1 MNYTQIRSFN
11 AVTKHRSFTKAAKIL
26 NVSQSAI
33 SEQVKSVESRFKI
46 KLFIR
51 NGNGISLT
59 DYGKKLYDITR
70 DIDDI
75 HEQALNLLKSS
86 NRLTSGTLNIGTVAP
101 IHLMP
106 ILSKFSK
113 KYPKIN
119 CNIVFGNSVQIKEKL
134 LRKEIDIG
142 ILADINDQSQLYS
155 KPLVRDKLLLFAS
168 IKNTISKT
176 KNISFKDIVNETFI
190 VREKGSQTR
199 ALVERE
205 LLHLGIKKKLYTI
218 GSREG
223 IFEAVKNN
231 MGVGFVYS
239 TEKIALPKV
248 NFVKLTNTNFYATE
262 YVCCLTKRYDF
273 NAIKAFFDIVPSFK
287 DLSKS

>member
-26 NVSQSAI
+26 SVSQSAI
-33 SEQVKSVESRFKI
+33 SEQVKSVENRFKI

-51 NGNGISLT
+51 NGSGISLT
-59 DYGKKLYDITR
+59 DYGKKLYDITK

-113 KYPKIN
+113 KFPKIN

-239 TEKIALPKV
+239 TEKINLPKV

>member
-26 NVSQSAI
+26 SVSQSAI

-51 NGNGISLT
+51 NGSGISLT
-59 DYGKKLYDITR
+59 DYGKKLYDITK

-113 KYPKIN
+113 KFPKIN

-239 TEKIALPKV
+239 TEKIDLPKV

>member
-26 NVSQSAI
+26 SVSQSAI
-33 SEQVKSVESRFKI
+33 SEQVKSVENRFKI

-51 NGNGISLT
+51 NGSGILLT
-59 DYGKKLYDITR
+59 DYGKKLYDITK

-113 KYPKIN
+113 KFPKIN

-176 KNISFKDIVNETFI
+176 KSISFKDIVNETFI

-239 TEKIALPKV
+239 TEKINLPKV

>member
-51 NGNGISLT
+51 NGSGISLT
-59 DYGKKLYDITR
+59 DYGKKLYDITK

-86 NRLTSGTLNIGTVAP
+86 NKLTSGTLNIGTVAP

-113 KYPKIN
+113 KFPKIN

-176 KNISFKDIVNETFI
+176 KSISFKDIVNETFI

-239 TEKIALPKV
+239 TEKINLPKV

>member
-168 IKNTISKT
+168 IKNTIAKT
-176 KNISFKDIVNETFI
+176 KSISFKDIVNETFI

>member
-11 AVTKHRSFTKAAKIL
+11 AVTKHHSFTKAAKVL

-33 SEQVKSVESRFKI
+33 SEQVKDVESRFKI

-59 DYGKKLYDITR
+59 DYGKKLYDITK

-86 NRLTSGTLNIGTVAP
+86 NKLTSGTLNIGTVAP

-113 KYPKIN
+113 KFPKIN

-134 LRKEIDIG
+134 LNKEIDIG
-142 ILADINDQSQLYS
+142 ILADLNDQSQIYS
-155 KPLVRDKLLLFAS
+155 RPLVRDKLLLFAS
-168 IKNTISKT
+168 MKNTISKT
-176 KNISFKDIVNETFI
+176 KSISFKNIVNETFI

-239 TEKIALPKV
+239 TEKIDLPKV

>member
-26 NVSQSAI
+26 SVSQSAI

-51 NGNGISLT
+51 NGSGISLT
-59 DYGKKLYDITR
+59 DYGKKLYDITK

-113 KYPKIN
+113 KFPKIN

-155 KPLVRDKLLLFAS
+155 KPLVRDKLLLFVS

-176 KNISFKDIVNETFI
+176 KSISFKDIVNETFI

-239 TEKIALPKV
+239 TEKINLPKV

>member
-26 NVSQSAI
+26 SVSQSAI

-51 NGNGISLT
+51 NGSGISLT
-59 DYGKKLYDITR
+59 DYGKKLYDITK

-113 KYPKIN
+113 KFPKIN

-239 TEKIALPKV
+239 TEKINLPKV

>member
-51 NGNGISLT
+51 NGSGISLT
-59 DYGKKLYDITR
+59 DYGKKLYDITK

-86 NRLTSGTLNIGTVAP
+86 NKLTSGTLNIGTVAP

-113 KYPKIN
+113 KFPKIN

-239 TEKIALPKV
+239 TEKINLPKV

-287 DLSKS
+287 DLPKS

>member
-51 NGNGISLT
+51 NGSGISLT
-59 DYGKKLYDITR
+59 DYGKKLYDITK

-113 KYPKIN
+113 KFPKIN

-176 KNISFKDIVNETFI
+176 KSISFKDIVNETFI

-239 TEKIALPKV
+239 TEKIDLPKV

>member
-11 AVTKHRSFTKAAKIL
+11 AVTKHHSFTKAAKVL

-33 SEQVKSVESRFKI
+33 SEQVKDVESRFKI

-59 DYGKKLYDITR
+59 DYGKKLYDITK

-86 NRLTSGTLNIGTVAP
+86 NKLTSGTLNIGTVAP

-168 IKNTISKT
+168 IKNTIAKT
-176 KNISFKDIVNETFI
+176 KSISFKDIVNETFI

-239 TEKIALPKV
+239 TEKIKLPKV

>member
-11 AVTKHRSFTKAAKIL
+11 AVTKHLSFTKAAKIL
-26 NVSQSAI
+26 SVSQSAI

-59 DYGKKLYDITR
+59 DYGKKLYDITK

-86 NRLTSGTLNIGTVAP
+86 NKLTSGTLNIGTVAP

-106 ILSKFSK
+106 ILSKFSQK
-113 KYPKIN
+113 FPKIN
-119 CNIVFGNSVQIKEKL
+119 CNIVFGNSVQIKGKL
-134 LRKEIDIG
+134 LSKEIDIG
-142 ILADINDQSQLYS
+142 ILADLTDQSQLYS
-155 KPLVRDKLLLFAS
+155 KPLIRDKLLLFAS
-168 IKNTISKT
+168 VKNSISKKKT
-176 KNISFKDIVNETFI
+176 ISFKEVVNETFI

-239 TEKIALPKV
+239 TEKIDLPNV
-248 NFVKLTNTNFYATE
+248 NFVKLSNTNFYATE

-287 DLSKS
+287 DLSKN

>member
-11 AVTKHRSFTKAAKIL
+11 AVTKHLSFTKAAKVL
-26 NVSQSAI
+26 SVSQSAI

-59 DYGKKLYDITR
+59 DYGKKLYDITK

-86 NRLTSGTLNIGTVAP
+86 NKLTSGTLNIGTVAP

-106 ILSKFSK
+106 ILSKFSQK
-113 KYPKIN
+113 FPKIN
-119 CNIVFGNSVQIKEKL
+119 CNIVFGNSVQIKGKL
-134 LRKEIDIG
+134 LSKEIDIG
-142 ILADINDQSQLYS
+142 ILADLTDQSQLYS
-155 KPLVRDKLLLFAS
+155 KPLIRDKLLLFAS
-168 IKNTISKT
+168 VKNSISKKKT
-176 KNISFKDIVNETFI
+176 ISFKEVVNETFI

-239 TEKIALPKV
+239 TEKIDLPNV
-248 NFVKLTNTNFYATE
+248 NFVKLSNTNFYATE

-287 DLSKS
+287 DLSKN

>member
-51 NGNGISLT
+51 NGSGISLT
-59 DYGKKLYDITR
+59 DYGKKLYDITK

-113 KYPKIN
+113 KFPKIN

-134 LRKEIDIG
+134 LKKEIDIG

-168 IKNTISKT
+168 IKNTIAKT
-176 KNISFKDIVNETFI
+176 KSISFKDIVNETFI

-239 TEKIALPKV
+239 TEKIKLPKV

>member
-176 KNISFKDIVNETFI
+176 KSISFKDIVNETFI

-239 TEKIALPKV
+239 TEKINLPKV

>member
-51 NGNGISLT
+51 NGSGISLT

-134 LRKEIDIG
+134 LKKEIDIG

-168 IKNTISKT
+168 IKNTIAKT
-176 KNISFKDIVNETFI
+176 KSISFKDIVNETFI

-199 ALVERE
+199 ALVEKE

>member
-51 NGNGISLT
+51 NGSRISLT
-59 DYGKKLYDITR
+59 DYGKKLYDITK

-113 KYPKIN
+113 KFPKIN

-176 KNISFKDIVNETFI
+176 KSISFKDIVNETFI

-239 TEKIALPKV
+239 TEKINLPKV

-262 YVCCLTKRYDF
+262 YVCCLTKRYDL

>member
-51 NGNGISLT
+51 NGSGILLT
-59 DYGKKLYDITR
+59 DYGKKLYDITK

-86 NRLTSGTLNIGTVAP
+86 NKLTSGTLNIGTVAP

-113 KYPKIN
+113 KFPKIN

-239 TEKIALPKV
+239 TEKIDLPKV

>member
-26 NVSQSAI
+26 SVSQSAI

-51 NGNGISLT
+51 NGSGILLT
-59 DYGKKLYDITR
+59 DYGKKLYDITK

-113 KYPKIN
+113 KFPKIN

-155 KPLVRDKLLLFAS
+155 KPLVRDKLLLFVS

-176 KNISFKDIVNETFI
+176 KSISFKDIVNETFI

-239 TEKIALPKV
+239 TEKIDLPKV

>member
-26 NVSQSAI
+26 SVSQSAI
-33 SEQVKSVESRFKI
+33 SEQVKGVESRFKI

-51 NGNGISLT
+51 NGTGISLT
-59 DYGKKLYDITR
+59 DYGKKLYDITK
-70 DIDDI
+70 DIEDI
-75 HEQALNLLKSS
+75 HAQALNLLKSS
-86 NRLTSGTLNIGTVAP
+86 KKLTSGTLNIGTVAP

-113 KYPKIN
+113 KFPKIN

-134 LRKEIDIG
+134 LKKEIDIG

-176 KNISFKDIVNETFI
+176 KSISFKDIVNETFI

-205 LLHLGIKKKLYTI
+205 LLHLEIKKKLYTI

-239 TEKIALPKV
+239 TEKINLPKV

-287 DLSKS
+287 DLS

>member
-51 NGNGISLT
+51 NGSGISLT
-59 DYGKKLYDITR
+59 DYGKKLYDITK

-86 NRLTSGTLNIGTVAP
+86 NKLTSGTLNIGTVAP

-113 KYPKIN
+113 KFPKIN

-239 TEKIALPKV
+239 TEKIDLPKV

>member
-26 NVSQSAI
+26 SVSQSAI

-51 NGNGISLT
+51 NGSGISLT
-59 DYGKKLYDITR
+59 DYGKKLYDITK

-86 NRLTSGTLNIGTVAP
+86 NKLTSGTLNIGTVAP

-113 KYPKIN
+113 KFPKIN

-239 TEKIALPKV
+239 TEKIDLPKV

>member
-26 NVSQSAI
+26 SVSQSAI

-51 NGNGISLT
+51 NGSGILLT
-59 DYGKKLYDITR
+59 DYGKKLYDITK

-113 KYPKIN
+113 KFPKIN

-176 KNISFKDIVNETFI
+176 KSISFKDIVNETFI

-239 TEKIALPKV
+239 TEKIKLPNV

>member
-26 NVSQSAI
+26 SVSQSAI

-51 NGNGISLT
+51 NGSGILLT
-59 DYGKKLYDITR
+59 DYGKKLYDITK

-113 KYPKIN
+113 KFPKIN

-176 KNISFKDIVNETFI
+176 KSISFKDIVNETFI

-287 DLSKS
+287 DLSKN

>member
-11 AVTKHRSFTKAAKIL
+11 AVTKHRSFTQAAKIL

-51 NGNGISLT
+51 NGSGISLT
-59 DYGKKLYDITR
+59 DYGKKLYDITK

-86 NRLTSGTLNIGTVAP
+86 NKLTSGTLNIGTVAP

-113 KYPKIN
+113 KFPKIN

-239 TEKIALPKV
+239 TEKIDLPKV

>member
-11 AVTKHRSFTKAAKIL
+11 AVTKHRSFTKAAKVL
-26 NVSQSAI
+26 SVSQSAI

-51 NGNGISLT
+51 NGTGISLT
-59 DYGKKLYDITR
+59 DYGKKLYDITK
-70 DIDDI
+70 DIEDI
-75 HEQALNLLKSS
+75 HAQALNLLKSS
-86 NRLTSGTLNIGTVAP
+86 NKLTIGTLNIGTVAP

-113 KYPKIN
+113 KFPKIN

-134 LRKEIDIG
+134 LKKEIDIG

-155 KPLVRDKLLLFAS
+155 KPLVRDKLLLFVS
-168 IKNTISKT
+168 IKNTIF
-176 KNISFKDIVNETFI
+176 KNKSISFKDIVNETFI

-239 TEKIALPKV
+239 TEKIDLPKV
-248 NFVKLTNTNFYATE
+248 NFIKLTNTNFYATE

-273 NAIKAFFDIVPSFK
+273 NAIKAFFDIIPSFK
-287 DLSKS
+287 DLS

>member
-26 NVSQSAI
+26 SVSQSAI

-51 NGNGISLT
+51 NGSGILLT
-59 DYGKKLYDITR
+59 DYGKKLYDITK

-113 KYPKIN
+113 KFPKIN

-176 KNISFKDIVNETFI
+176 KSISFKDIVNETFI

>member
-51 NGNGISLT
+51 NGSGISLT

-86 NRLTSGTLNIGTVAP
+86 NSLTSGTLNIGTVAP

-113 KYPKIN
+113 KLPKIN

-134 LRKEIDIG
+134 LKKEIDIG

-168 IKNTISKT
+168 IKNTISKI
-176 KNISFKDIVNETFI
+176 KSISFKDIVNETFI

-199 ALVERE
+199 ALVEKE

>member
-51 NGNGISLT
+51 NGSGISLT
-59 DYGKKLYDITR
+59 DYGKKLYDITK

-168 IKNTISKT
+168 IKNTIAKT
-176 KNISFKDIVNETFI
+176 KSISFKDIVNETFI

-239 TEKIALPKV
+239 TEKIDLPKV

>member
-51 NGNGISLT
+51 NGSGISLT
-59 DYGKKLYDITR
+59 DYGKKLYDITK

-86 NRLTSGTLNIGTVAP
+86 NKLTSGTLNIGTVAP

-113 KYPKIN
+113 KFPKIN

-176 KNISFKDIVNETFI
+176 KSISFKDIVNETFI

-239 TEKIALPKV
+239 TEKIDLPKV

>member
-26 NVSQSAI
+26 SVSQSAI
-33 SEQVKSVESRFKI
+33 SEQVKGVESRFKI

-51 NGNGISLT
+51 NGTGISLT
-59 DYGKKLYDITR
+59 DYGKKLYDITK
-70 DIDDI
+70 DIEDI
-75 HEQALNLLKSS
+75 HAQALNLLKSS
-86 NRLTSGTLNIGTVAP
+86 KKLTSGTLNIGTVAP

-113 KYPKIN
+113 KFPKIN

-134 LRKEIDIG
+134 LKKEIDIG

-176 KNISFKDIVNETFI
+176 KSISFKDIVNETFI

-239 TEKIALPKV
+239 TEKINLPKV

-262 YVCCLTKRYDF
+262 YVCCLIKRYDF

-287 DLSKS
+287 DLS

>member
-51 NGNGISLT
+51 NGSGISLT
-59 DYGKKLYDITR
+59 DYGKKLYDITK

-75 HEQALNLLKSS
+75 HEQASNLLKSS
-86 NRLTSGTLNIGTVAP
+86 NKLTSGTLNIGTVAP

-113 KYPKIN
+113 KFPKIN

-239 TEKIALPKV
+239 TEKIDLPKV

>member
-51 NGNGISLT
+51 NGSGISLT

-113 KYPKIN
+113 KFPKIN

-168 IKNTISKT
+168 IKNTIAKT
-176 KNISFKDIVNETFI
+176 KSISFKDIVNETFI

-199 ALVERE
+199 ALVEKE

>member
-11 AVTKHRSFTKAAKIL
+11 AVTKHLSFTKAAKVL
-26 NVSQSAI
+26 SVSQSAI

-59 DYGKKLYDITR
+59 DYGKKLYDITK

-86 NRLTSGTLNIGTVAP
+86 NKLTSGTLNIGTVAP

-106 ILSKFSK
+106 ILSKFSQK
-113 KYPKIN
+113 FPKIN
-119 CNIVFGNSVQIKEKL
+119 CNIVFGNSVQIKGKL
-134 LRKEIDIG
+134 LSKEIDIG
-142 ILADINDQSQLYS
+142 ILADLTDQSQLYS
-155 KPLVRDKLLLFAS
+155 KPLIRDKLLLFAS
-168 IKNTISKT
+168 VKNSISKKKT
-176 KNISFKDIVNETFI
+176 ISFKEIVNETFI

-239 TEKIALPKV
+239 TEKIDLPNV
-248 NFVKLTNTNFYATE
+248 NFVKLSNTNFYATE

-287 DLSKS
+287 DLSKN

>member
-1 MNYTQIRSFN
+1 
-11 AVTKHRSFTKAAKIL
+11 
-26 NVSQSAI
+26 
-33 SEQVKSVESRFKI
+33 
-46 KLFIR
+46 
-51 NGNGISLT
+51 
-59 DYGKKLYDITR
+59 
-70 DIDDI
+70 
-75 HEQALNLLKSS
+75 
-86 NRLTSGTLNIGTVAP
+86 
-101 IHLMP
+101 MP

-113 KYPKIN
+113 KFPKIN

-176 KNISFKDIVNETFI
+176 KSISFKDIVNETFI

-239 TEKIALPKV
+239 TEKINLPKV

>member
-26 NVSQSAI
+26 SVSQSAI

-51 NGNGISLT
+51 NGSGISLT
-59 DYGKKLYDITR
+59 DYGKKLYDITK

-86 NRLTSGTLNIGTVAP
+86 NKLTSGTLNIGTVAP

-113 KYPKIN
+113 KFPKIN

-176 KNISFKDIVNETFI
+176 KSISFKDIVNETFI

-239 TEKIALPKV
+239 TEKIDLPKV

>member
-51 NGNGISLT
+51 NGSGISLT
-59 DYGKKLYDITR
+59 DYGKKLYDITK

-113 KYPKIN
+113 KFPKIN

-176 KNISFKDIVNETFI
+176 KSISFKDIVNETFI

-239 TEKIALPKV
+239 TEKIKLPKV

>member
-51 NGNGISLT
+51 NGSGISLT
-59 DYGKKLYDITR
+59 DYGKKLYDITK

-86 NRLTSGTLNIGTVAP
+86 NKLTSGTLNIGTVAP
-101 IHLMP
+101 IHLMS

-113 KYPKIN
+113 KFPKIN

-176 KNISFKDIVNETFI
+176 KSISFKDIVNETFI

-239 TEKIALPKV
+239 TEKIDLPKV

>member
-51 NGNGISLT
+51 NGSGISLT

-168 IKNTISKT
+168 IKNTIAKT
-176 KNISFKDIVNETFI
+176 KSISFKDIVNETFI